1 MDEHVDE
8 HLPQIQGVVSQKMG
22 RCILRLQQLELVIKA
37 ILAFSKIEGHPE
49 DLLTNLERRKASF
62 ATKTLG
68 QLVGE
73 LTGAYFLPG
82 VGEDTESPPSKDQD
96 PTRAYFRMTCVT
108 QLEEAAYE
116 QTKIALREL
125 VDVRN
130 ELVHHFMSRFDLF
143 SVGGCEGAIE
153 YLDKAFALIDK
164 HDRELRQ
171 MAKTMDEG
179 RKELG
184 AFFASEA
191 GEDMLVYGIM
201 PGGGEMHWPSTLIV
215 QWLGNAERV
224 CAREGWTS
232 LVEAIHYIR
241 GRNPDLCPKK
251 YGRSSWRQILHES
264 QLFEL
269 VRRTDTSTGERIV
282 WYRSRPTLL
291 SQ

>member
-1 MDEHVDE
+1 MGEQVNE
-8 HLPQIQGVVSQKMG
+8 QLPQMQGVVSQKMG

-49 DLLTNLERRKASF
+49 DLLTNLERRKESF

-82 VGEDTESPPSKDQD
+82 VGEDTESPPSNDQD

-130 ELVHHFMSRFDLF
+130 ELVHHFMSRFELF
-143 SVGGCEGAIE
+143 SVAGCEAAVA
-153 YLDKAFALIDK
+153 YLDKAFELIDK
-164 HDRELRQ
+164 HDRELRL
-171 MAKTMDEG
+171 MAKTMDES

-201 PGGGEMHWPSTLIV
+201 PGGAPIHWPATTIV
-215 QWLGNAERV
+215 QWLQNAERA
-224 CAREGWTS
+224 CAVEGWTR
-232 LVEAIHYIR
+232 LPDAIQHIQQ
-241 GRNPDLCPKK
+241 RNEGLTPRK
-251 YGRSSWRQILHES
+251 YGCASWRQVVHES
-264 QLFEL
+264 KLFQTE
-269 VRRTDTSTGERIV
+269 RRREQSAGESV
-282 WYRSRPTLL
+282 LWYRSRQQL
-291 SQ
+291 SGS